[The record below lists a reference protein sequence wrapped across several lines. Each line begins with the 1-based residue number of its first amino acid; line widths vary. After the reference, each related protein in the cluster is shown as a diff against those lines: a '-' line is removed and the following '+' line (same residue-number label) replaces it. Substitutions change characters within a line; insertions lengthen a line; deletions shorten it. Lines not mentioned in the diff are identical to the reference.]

1 MPPAL
6 KALIAQ
12 ISAWLIA
19 LLLVR
24 AGLLA
29 PEMHFVVGAQALGA
43 MAVAALLRS
52 AWWWLPIHLGF
63 SPLLIAADQLGISP
77 QWYLLAFVVLS
88 VVFWSSFRTQ
98 VPLYLSNGQTVAALL
113 ERLPVDRSARF
124 LDIGSGTGSVLIP
137 LARHRPDC
145 RFAGIESAPGPYLV
159 SRLMARGIANL
170 SIERG
175 DFFKSSW
182 AGQDIVYAFLS
193 PVPMSKVW
201 AKAGHELTSD
211 ALLISNSFEIP
222 GVTAEEV
229 IHLDDSRGTTLFIYR
244 PGVQASMKHSN

>member
-29 PEMHFVVGAQALGA
+29 PEMHIVVGAQALGA

-63 SPLLIAADQLGISP
+63 SPLLIAANQLGISP

-98 VPLYLSNGQTVAALL
+98 VPLYLSNGPTVAALL
-113 ERLPVDRSARF
+113 ERLPVDRGISF
-124 LDIGSGTGSVLIP
+124 MDIGSGTGSVLIP
-137 LARHRPDC
+137 LARHRPNC
-145 RFAGIESAPGPYLV
+145 RFVGIESAPGPFLV
-159 SRLMARGIANL
+159 SRLQARGITNL

-182 AGQDIVYAFLS
+182 AGLDVVYAFLS
-193 PVPMSKVW
+193 PVPMARVW
-201 AKAGHELTSD
+201 AKAGRELKPD
-211 ALLISNSFEIP
+211 ARLISNSFEIP
-222 GVTAEEV
+222 GVVAEEV
-229 IHLDDSRGTTLFIYR
+229 VHIGDSRGTTLYIYR
-244 PGVQASMKHSN
+244 PGAQSSPKHPN